1 MIAINFSDLPNP
13 SSYSPPCLLTY
24 LLLCNYW
31 LSLLDSL
38 AGFSYWILLLIFLLI
53 LILDFH
59 VGSAH

>member
-13 SSYSPPCLLTY
+13 SSYLPPCLLTY
-24 LLLCNYW
+24 ILLCNYW

-59 VGSAH
+59 VGPAH